1 MSASFHIRPYRE
13 TDRMAVLQLLAL
25 NTPAYFAETE
35 KADFEHYLDHERE
48 QYFVVEHE
56 NSVVGC
62 GGINL
67 DLAQH
72 TAKISWDII
81 HPDFQGKGIGRALLQ
96 HRIRILRQ
104 TENVR
109 NISVRIS
116 QLAWPFY
123 AKNGFVLQQVFENY
137 WAEGFDMYEMMYSK

>member
-56 NSVVGC
+56 NSVIGC
-62 GGINL
+62 GGINF
-67 DLAQH
+67 DLSQH
-72 TAKISWDII
+72 TGKISWDII
-81 HPDFQGKGIGRALLQ
+81 HPDFHGKGAGTALLQ
-96 HRIRILRQ
+96 HRMEILQRM
-104 TENVR
+104 ENVR
-109 NISVRIS
+109 NISVRTS
-116 QLAWPFY
+116 QLAWLFY
-123 AKNGFVLQQVFENY
+123 RKNGFVLQQICKDY
-137 WAEGFDMYEMMYSK
+137 WAEGYDMYEMEYNK